1 VITTRRQGRVI
12 VAELGREPANEI
24 GLPMLDAL
32 EGLLREVR
40 AELSE
45 RTMAESARAGALVLT
60 SGVRRGFCA
69 GADLR
74 ELHHENR
81 AAKARG
87 ASLAERTA
95 QVGAFLDRIHAV
107 MDGLDAL
114 PIPVI
119 AAVHGVVFGGG
130 FELALACDLIVA
142 DKTARFA
149 FPELRLGL
157 VPGFGGIPRLRRDVG
172 NAVVRDLLL
181 TGRSLGA
188 ERAHAVGLV
197 SQVVAP
203 GQAAA
208 VAVRTAEQTT
218 RFSPLTVA
226 AAKRFAKPDLGAA
239 LAEEK
244 RLFLELFRSPVVE
257 AALARFDADASAMP
271 YLPARPEGAP

>member
-1 VITTRRQGRVI
+1 VIPTRRQGRVI

-24 GLPMLDAL
+24 GLPMLEAL
-32 EGLLREVR
+32 EGLLQGVR
-40 AELSE
+40 AELDGPPAE
-45 RTMAESARAGALVLT
+45 RPGALVLT
-60 SGVRRGFCA
+60 STVRRGFSA

-74 ELHHENR
+74 ELHHRNR

-87 ASLAERTA
+87 ESLEARTA
-95 QVGAFLDRIHAV
+95 EVGRFLDRIHAV

-157 VPGFGGIPRLRRDVG
+157 VPGFGGIPRLTRDLG
-172 NAVVRDLLL
+172 NAVARDLLL

-188 ERAHAVGLV
+188 ERAHQLGLV
-197 SQVVAP
+197 SQLVAE

-208 VAVRTAEQTT
+208 VALRTAEQTL
-218 RFSPLTVA
+218 RFAPGAVA
-226 AAKRFAKPDLGAA
+226 AAKRFVKPDLGAA

-257 AALARFDADASAMP
+257 AALARFDADTSAMP